1 MMPISKG
8 YTLTWVVKNDSLFIS
23 KIQPDYFFV
32 EIVENGKL
40 TGKFTPINGFIPDD
54 TLQSKFEAFTGNVFK
69 DGLLFVDWIDGE
81 FGILK
86 INPNPPPK
94 SPCHHNWNIR
104 YIENH
109 NAGDTIFIGL
119 NTKDNESDIIYPYL
133 LVEIKN
139 GIVMKVEEDKRER
152 KH

>member
-1 MMPISKG
+1 
-8 YTLTWVVKNDSLFIS
+8 VVKNDSLFIS
-23 KIQPDYFFV
+23 KIYPSYFLV
-32 EIVENGKL
+32 AIVENGII
-40 TGKFTPINGFIPDD
+40 TNKFTPFGLDGFIPDD

-94 SPCHHNWNIR
+94 DPYSSSWRIR
-104 YIENH
+104 YIENTH
-109 NAGDTIFIGL
+109 GKSDANYIPMGSE
-119 NTKDNESDIIYPYL
+119 NTNDNESDIIFPYL
-133 LVEIKN
+133 LVKIKN
-139 GIVMKVEEDKRER
+139 GVVMKVKKDKRER